1 MQHYK
6 KTTHRELD
14 LSCSISQVPDSLPNI
29 LAITGGVSTRQK
41 EGKEKTQ
48 LSTLQKHG
56 APTHDRDTNAMLRSV
71 WTCNILPR
79 KQARKNSGERWRTFY
94 HFAPYNDAHTKAPQ
108 QIKKGYTFRRADSDA
123 THGFLQPP
131 PAGPAV
137 KGCCQKSTFIRKPK
151 PNALEVQCLKQRFTL
166 RPPLPANFKK

>member
-6 KTTHRELD
+6 KTTHRDLD
-14 LSCSISQVPDSLPNI
+14 LSCSISQVPESLPNI

-48 LSTLQKHG
+48 LRTLQNNG

-71 WTCNILPR
+71 WTCIILPR
-79 KQARKNSGERWRTFY
+79 KQARKNNGEQWRTFY
-94 HFAPYNDAHTKAPQ
+94 HFASYNDAHTKAPQ
-108 QIKKGYTFRRADSDA
+108 QIKKGYTLRRVDSDA

-131 PAGPAV
+131 GPGPAV

-151 PNALEVQCLKQRFTL
+151 QKAIEVQCLKQPITISDV
-166 RPPLPANFKK
+166 